1 MKIAVV
7 GDYDS
12 ILGFKAV
19 GLDVCPANGAE
30 EVKVTLKRLM
40 NDGETAIIYIT
51 EQAALFAEEEIASCR
66 DRLVPALIPIPGR
79 EGSLGIGKQRVKSSI
94 ERAVGA
100 DIISGTIGEN

>member
-19 GLDVCPANGAE
+19 GLDVCPASGAD
-30 EVKVTLKRLM
+30 EVRAVLKRLM
-40 NDGETAIIYIT
+40 GDGETAIIYIT
-51 EQAALFAEEEIASCR
+51 EQAAACAEEEIALCR

-100 DIISGTIGEN
+100 DIISGTIREA